1 MLHDDV
7 KRLNA
12 DHKPVHRKR
21 RRRRRRSIDW
31 TKLEFDLAR
40 QRPSWTA
47 AILENAISE
56 RLKANWRHP
65 NGQR

>member
-1 MLHDDV
+1 MLGDDT
-7 KRLNA
+7 KPLDA
-12 DHKPVHRKR
+12 DAKPPRRKR
-21 RRRRRRSIDW
+21 RRRRRSIGW

-47 AILENAISE
+47 AILENAVSE
-56 RLKANWRHP
+56 RLRANWGHP